1 MFYNL
6 IMSEL
11 QTFLTLAVAHLIAV
25 SSPGPDFAIILRQSI
40 RKGFAEALPVAIG
53 IGSGILVHVLY
64 SVMGLGIIIATNT
77 LVFNSFKICGVA
89 YLLYVAFMIWKSN
102 SSLDAVT
109 AAPTTA
115 KTLKGPATF
124 WQLYWLGFLTN
135 ALNVKATIFFLS
147 VYILIAGDSP
157 LILQI
162 AYGVYMAAAT
172 MIFFTVMAALLG
184 GKMREFLGRYLMII
198 EKSSAVALAM
208 LALMLLFYNPP
219 QFG

>member
-1 MFYNL
+1 MN
-6 IMSEL
+6 EL
-11 QTFLTLAVAHLIAV
+11 QTFLALAAAHLIAV

-40 RKGFAEALPVAIG
+40 RNGFIKTLPVAIG

-77 LVFNSFKICGVA
+77 IVFNSFKICGVA

-109 AAPTTA
+109 AEPTTA
-115 KTLKGPATF
+115 KPLKGPATF
-124 WQLYWLGFLTN
+124 WQLYQLGFLTN

-147 VYILIAGDSP
+147 VYVLIAGDSP

-162 AYGVYMAAAT
+162 AYGIYMAVAT
-172 MIFFTVMAALLG
+172 MIFFTGMAALLG
-184 GKMREFLGRYLMII
+184 GKMREFLGRHLMAI
-198 EKSSAVALAM
+198 EKSSAVALAI
-208 LALMLLFYNPP
+208 LALMILFYNPP
-219 QFG
+219 QFS